1 MTPYSY
7 SETPPTSSQQPLFQ
21 LPRSLTSPEAW
32 ISVILALLLQYNQLR
47 RSRRR
52 ASFQRGKFIPSNK
65 INKDVTSSKSGNEN
79 KNENISKAAEKAA
92 KANERNQERH
102 RQKQGQQLPFSFIH
116 SWLFTGLLAMTSPY
130 SSMAS
135 DLNAKMVDLKNE
147 EELNKYTKEAV
158 GGASVEELVGGKK
171 EKGKKKTSTAAAGRS
186 RNNGQTMMEIRTRR
200 ITPGEMVYQHFFD
213 SVEAPLD
220 LALALFVGLVSRWI
234 FGLVRSLGLSSSG
247 GTISPMSLSGGP
259 CCSPY
264 RGGDDAGT
272 RLAGS
277 FEQLLACVLIKGEGD
292 EAGSFFFSLLWIL
305 LLGRVLRLGWM
316 VSIPNLAKD
325 IGDVDND
332 DDDDKDK
339 ENAKEVSKTKEGSKT
354 KHDDKPK
361 GMKRIH
367 PLKAKRFLVGAAA
380 TLSSLWL
387 FHTPILMRK
396 LGLAGFSEAAEEW
409 SARVILFANLMGLVS
424 ISPSAED
431 AVHLNDAPQPSVL
444 FLMNI
449 FFIFIALMWGYIA
462 SGMMIPIQET
472 ARNAAFVLS
481 PPPTKGETKNKSAS
495 SEMFDL
501 INTRIMLII
510 QALIP
515 IFILCTYLFA
525 ERLSDPR
532 GRSRSSPH
540 ASGGVPASQ
549 SFSKQHLQHDGLY
562 IRVVLAWCFLLA
574 AMFTFRP
581 LLQSFLD
588 QASNVASAMAALG
601 EGVGESKRGS
611 GGGGGGKSKTN
622 VNANPTSKK
631 ADPFSDRYKNVVLT
645 AGRIAVF
652 PTFIFALLALAHIRG
667 GIGSQHPGVDHVSKP
682 KNAPREIVPV
692 KGLIP
697 PYTGKYMVWMANR
710 DVSNIADETSL
721 SGQSLLQAA
730 TMSHTSW
737 EVTPFR
743 DAAHRKVVDWAGRR
757 RFCNPPDARSV
768 KSLRRHVNFLLE
780 SSEVDGEGKP
790 VDGYSVLTINAM
802 TGRELLDMAP
812 VLPITLVDSILGRK
826 PVGATCSANDGKSAG
841 YCRSL
846 GDDKQLPTFWDIFDS
861 ISSHHILTPTV
872 IFSVVDTMAFLGC
885 VWWVYWYSVMI
896 VVYWIQLK
904 KTSALRIT
912 T

>member
-1 MTPYSY
+1 
-7 SETPPTSSQQPLFQ
+7 
-21 LPRSLTSPEAW
+21 
-32 ISVILALLLQYNQLR
+32 
-47 RSRRR
+47 
-52 ASFQRGKFIPSNK
+52 
-65 INKDVTSSKSGNEN
+65 
-79 KNENISKAAEKAA
+79 
-92 KANERNQERH
+92 
-102 RQKQGQQLPFSFIH
+102 
-116 SWLFTGLLAMTSPY
+116 MTSPY

-147 EELNKYTKEAV
+147 EELNKYTREAV
-158 GGASVEELVGGKK
+158 GGASVEELVGEKK
-171 EKGKKKTSTAAAGRS
+171 EKGKKKTASTS
-186 RNNGQTMMEIRTRR
+186 HNNNGQTMMEIRTRR

-213 SVEAPLD
+213 SVESLLD
-220 LALALFVGLVSRWI
+220 LSLALLVGLASRWI
-234 FGLVRSLGLSSSG
+234 FGLFRSLGLSSAG
-247 GTISPMSLSGGP
+247 GTISPMSLKGGP

-272 RLAGS
+272 KLAGS
-277 FEQLLACVLIKGEGD
+277 FEKLLACVLIKGKGD

-305 LLGRVLRLGWM
+305 VFVRVLRLGWM
-316 VSIPNLAKD
+316 VSIPDMARVT
-325 IGDVDND
+325 GEGD
-332 DDDDKDK
+332 DDDEDDEEEEKQK
-339 ENAKEVSKTKEGSKT
+339 EPAKTKEGSKT
-354 KHDDKPK
+354 KHNSKPK

-367 PLKAKRFLVGAAA
+367 PLKAKRFVVGAAA
-380 TLSSLWL
+380 ALASLWL
-387 FHTPILMRK
+387 FHTPVLMRK

-409 SARVILFANLMGLVS
+409 SARVILLANLVGLVS
-424 ISPSAED
+424 IPPSLDD
-431 AVHLNDAPQPSVL
+431 ALHLNDAPQPSVQ
-444 FLMNI
+444 FLVNI
-449 FFIFIALMWGYIA
+449 FFVFIALTWGYIA

-481 PPPTKGETKNKSAS
+481 PPPAKGETKNKSAS

-515 IFILCTYLFA
+515 FFILCTYLFA
-525 ERLSDPR
+525 ERLSNPR

-540 ASGGVPASQ
+540 ATGGIPASQ

-574 AMFTFRP
+574 AMFTFRS

-601 EGVGESKRGS
+601 EGIRGS
-611 GGGGGGKSKTN
+611 TGGRGGGNGKSKSN
-622 VNANPTSKK
+622 VNANPPPKK
-631 ADPFSDRYKNVVLT
+631 VDPFSDRYKKVVLT

-652 PTFIFALLALAHIRG
+652 PTFIFALLALAHFRG

-682 KNAPREIVPV
+682 KNAPREIVPA

-697 PYTGKYMVWMANR
+697 PYTGKYMVWMANK
-710 DVSNIADETSL
+710 DYSNIAHEASL

-730 TMSHTSW
+730 SMSHASW

-743 DAAHRKVVDWAGRR
+743 DAAHRKIVDWAGRR
-757 RFCNPPDARSV
+757 RFCNPPEDRSV
-768 KSLRRHVNFLLE
+768 KALRRHVNFLLE
-780 SSEVDGEGKP
+780 SSEVDNEGQP
-790 VDGYSVLTINAM
+790 TDGYSVLTINAM

-812 VLPITLVDSILGRK
+812 ILPMTLTDSIFGRNK
-826 PVGATCSANDGKSAG
+826 ADATCNADDGESSG
-841 YCRSL
+841 YCQYS
-846 GDDKQLPTFWDIFDS
+846 GDDAQSPTFWDILDS

-885 VWWVYWYSVMI
+885 VWWVYWYSVMM

-912 T
+912 G